1 MAGRQTLDLLVEVR
15 ILPSQPFLYMTG
27 TKYPRKVGVQSGD
40 T

>member
-1 MAGRQTLDLLVEVR
+1 LH
-15 ILPSQPFLYMTG
+15 MTG